1 MATSLLYQ
9 KGKTLKKVSK
19 EQALKTAAFVAV
31 FGITGI
37 VAYAATRA
45 YKSIM
50 DIGDFDGDL
59 SNDVGLSS
67 MVGRQDE

>member
-1 MATSLLYQ
+1 MVTSLLYQ

-59 SNDVGLSS
+59 SNDSGLSQ
-67 MVGRQDE
+67 MMGERDE

>member
-1 MATSLLYQ
+1 MVTSLLYQ

-50 DIGDFDGDL
+50 DIGIEDEMVFTL
-59 SNDVGLSS
+59 SKSIDT
-67 MVGRQDE
+67 E

>member
-1 MATSLLYQ
+1 
-9 KGKTLKKVSK
+9 
-19 EQALKTAAFVAV
+19 V

-59 SNDVGLSS
+59 SNDSGLSQ
-67 MVGRQDE
+67 MMGERDE

>member
-59 SNDVGLSS
+59 SNDSGLSQ
-67 MVGRQDE
+67 MMGERDQ

>member
-59 SNDVGLSS
+59 SNDSGLSQ
-67 MVGRQDE
+67 MMGERDK

>member
-1 MATSLLYQ
+1 MVTSLLYQ

-59 SNDVGLSS
+59 SNDSGLSQ
-67 MVGRQDE
+67 MMGERDQ